1 MSIVTIY
8 HRNGQIRETRPIENG
23 MINGVV
29 KRYSEDGKLVRE
41 ISYVEGLKHGVKKQY
56 YPDGTIKAEIPYENG
71 SIHGIKKRYNKHGI
85 LFEKIRYNCGEYVDQ
100 LFFDSYFASGLT
112 ENEKVVKQQHE
123 ENLRVVCK
131 SFLKESADILYN
143 FGNYN
148 NPTSPLHPK
157 DYNKFPIPEDVELA
171 DIVSSVNVKFAT
183 DTLFTESSVGVSL
196 SISNEREILV
206 QYDCIN
212 QGEREQISRQLN
224 FTDWQKF
231 IDVLFNKA
239 FCHEWAQAYYDKTD
253 QLGYFPC
260 NEDWGFIKIS
270 FKQPNFGYQ
279 KIATHWSGKEPPFWN
294 IVLEGVHS
302 LVEGLRKNEPVEQE
316 TQTRKNTFINYLI
329 KNCSPNEFVDERDG
343 NIYKTVKIGRQ
354 IWMAEN
360 LRYKPNVDTDCSLPT
375 YFDYGTMVE
384 RIYRPLLDED
394 DDITKIWRYHKKLGL
409 PDNIW
414 PKFGILYRWTSDI
427 QKLAPRGW
435 RVPTNRDFLQLA
447 KFLET
452 QGDGKTAVALK
463 SKIYWEKDKY
473 YGCGGTDAFGF
484 CALPSGFFY
493 YEKKHEENPNLIWE
507 DLGRA
512 VGRSAHYW
520 TSSGG
525 SSAISWKISHVHR
538 NQYPIEIQHEE
549 DFLTNESLSQDTYF
563 AIRCIRE
570 DSVVENSFPYS
581 RIYTPP
587 KPKFSVPPSINE
599 DSPWNP
605 SFGSYI
611 DQRDGRVY
619 RTVKIGKQE
628 WFAEDLKFKGK
639 GIYSPKD
646 ALESVPESWHLP
658 SSSDIEEL
666 RYFCLDHSKNSFGT
680 VAKSTLEWLPCT
692 DYYKNLDEN
701 KFKEAL
707 KNSIKCA
714 PMGIDRFGLCIKPTN
729 AIRNCSGKLALFWL
743 DGCRYLWSFSYYSD
757 DSLIYRSSSSD
768 NLAIRCVRNIEK

>member
-1 MSIVTIY
+1 M
-8 HRNGQIRETRPIENG
+8 
-23 MINGVV
+23 
-29 KRYSEDGKLVRE
+29 
-41 ISYVEGLKHGVKKQY
+41 
-56 YPDGTIKAEIPYENG
+56 
-71 SIHGIKKRYNKHGI
+71 
-85 LFEKIRYNCGEYVDQ
+85 
-100 LFFDSYFASGLT
+100 
-112 ENEKVVKQQHE
+112 
-123 ENLRVVCK
+123 
-131 SFLKESADILYN
+131 
-143 FGNYN
+143 
-148 NPTSPLHPK
+148 
-157 DYNKFPIPEDVELA
+157 
-171 DIVSSVNVKFAT
+171 
-183 DTLFTESSVGVSL
+183 
-196 SISNEREILV
+196 
-206 QYDCIN
+206 
-212 QGEREQISRQLN
+212 
-224 FTDWQKF
+224 
-231 IDVLFNKA
+231 
-239 FCHEWAQAYYDKTD
+239 
-253 QLGYFPC
+253 
-260 NEDWGFIKIS
+260 
-270 FKQPNFGYQ
+270 
-279 KIATHWSGKEPPFWN
+279 
-294 IVLEGVHS
+294 
-302 LVEGLRKNEPVEQE
+302 
-316 TQTRKNTFINYLI
+316 
-329 KNCSPNEFVDERDG
+329 
-343 NIYKTVKIGRQ
+343 
-354 IWMAEN
+354 
-360 LRYKPNVDTDCSLPT
+360 
-375 YFDYGTMVE
+375 
-384 RIYRPLLDED
+384 
-394 DDITKIWRYHKKLGL
+394 
-409 PDNIW
+409 
-414 PKFGILYRWTSDI
+414 
-427 QKLAPRGW
+427 
-435 RVPTNRDFLQLA
+435 PTNRDFLQLA

-507 DLGRA
+507 DLGFA
-512 VGRSAHYW
+512 IGKSASYW

-525 SSAISWKISHVHR
+525 SSAIAWTIRHGHR
-538 NQYPIEIQHEE
+538 NEYPVEIQHES
-549 DFLTNESLSQDTYF
+549 DFFTNESLSQNTYF

-570 DSVVENSFPYS
+570 DSFLDNSFPYS

-587 KPKFSVPPSINE
+587 KPKFSVPPNINE

-619 RTVKIGKQE
+619 RTVKIGNQE

-639 GIYSPKD
+639 GAYSPKD
-646 ALESVPESWHLP
+646 ALESVPEGWRLP

-680 VAKSTLEWLPCT
+680 VAKSTSGWLPCT